1 MELILDGL
9 KSVLE
14 LYAGSLP
21 APILGLILIIGSLR
35 VILKP
40 LFALAYAIASVTP
53 DKKDDEAV
61 KKIEEHKITKA
72 IYFALDYIA
81 SVKLPPKK

>member
-14 LYAGSLP
+14 IYAGAIP
-21 APILGLILIIGSLR
+21 APVIGFLLIVGSLR
-35 VILKP
+35 VVLKP

-61 KKIEEHKITKA
+61 KKIEEHKVTKA
-72 IYFALDYIA
+72 IAFALDYVA